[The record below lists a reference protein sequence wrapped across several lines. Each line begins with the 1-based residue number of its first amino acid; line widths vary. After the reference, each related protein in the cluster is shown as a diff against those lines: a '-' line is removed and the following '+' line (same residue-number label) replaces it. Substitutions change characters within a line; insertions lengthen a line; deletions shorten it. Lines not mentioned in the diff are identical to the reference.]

1 MTIQADG
8 GVRWPAAHLD
18 AVMTTCLPSLFFR
31 TSLLHLNHRT
41 WKFSTEGTLEVL
53 NAVRTV
59 PKQGQLHKSPL
70 STKPIATVS
79 IYTCCERKAIVS
91 TFQINSERTPNLINV
106 IFCQLEGSSDITFYR
121 RYVTTFNGQ
130 RTII

>member
-1 MTIQADG
+1 MA
-8 GVRWPAAHLD
+8 AAHLS
-18 AVMTTCLPSLFFR
+18 AVMTTRLPSLFFR
-31 TSLLHLNHRT
+31 ISLLHLTHRT

-79 IYTCCERKAIVS
+79 IYTCCERQTIVS
-91 TFQINSERTPNLINV
+91 EFQINFKRTPNRINTTLY
-106 IFCQLEGSSDITFYR
+106 QPEGSYDITFYR
-121 RYVTTFNGQ
+121 SYVTTFNGQ
-130 RTII
+130 HTII

>member
-1 MTIQADG
+1 MEG
-8 GVRWPAAHLD
+8 GGGWPAAHLS

-31 TSLLHLNHRT
+31 ISLLHLTHRT

-70 STKPIATVS
+70 STKTIA
-79 IYTCCERKAIVS
+79 
-91 TFQINSERTPNLINV
+91 NS
-106 IFCQLEGSSDITFYR
+106 Y
-121 RYVTTFNGQ
+121 GQ
-130 RTII
+130 YLHLLREKGNRV